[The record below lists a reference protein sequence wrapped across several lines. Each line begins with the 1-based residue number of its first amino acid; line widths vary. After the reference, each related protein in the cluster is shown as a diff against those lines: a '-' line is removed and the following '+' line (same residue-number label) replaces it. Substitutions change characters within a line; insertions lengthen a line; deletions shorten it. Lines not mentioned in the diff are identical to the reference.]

1 MMDYNSAVAF
11 YHSLERFGIRP
22 GLERI
27 GALCEYLGHPEKQMR
42 YVHVAGTNGK
52 GTVCT
57 EISNIL
63 RAAGFKTGLYTSP
76 YVLDFRERIQVD
88 NRMIPPE
95 ALVSVTEKVKEA
107 VLALNA
113 QGVSPTEFE
122 AITAAAF
129 LYFAQAGCRV
139 AVLETGLG
147 GRYDATNIIEDPI
160 VSVITSVSMDHM
172 NVLGNT
178 LGEIAYEK
186 CGIIKQRCHSVTTA
200 SQAPEAARVIRAVA
214 AEKGSFL
221 FEAAPEDLFQVGETS
236 LDGAD
241 VTYRDTPIHIPFA
254 GEHQL
259 QNAALSVKACEVIGV
274 NGLDI
279 TRKQI
284 KEGIEASFI
293 PARTE
298 IVCRDPLIL
307 LDGSHNDGSTAALAA
322 LLERFASNK
331 RILAVMGMMRD
342 KDCEKATEH
351 LCPYFAKVI
360 AVTPSNPR
368 AMPAEEFAGIV
379 RRGGTE
385 AQALEDPIRAIDEAF
400 IQLKDYDM
408 LVVCGSLYLASDVR
422 AHLLKTVKDYKYI
435 GGNSH
440 VHFS

>member
-1 MMDYNSAVAF
+1 MDYNSAVKF

-63 RAAGFKTGLYTSP
+63 RAAGFRTGLYTSP

-88 NRMIPPE
+88 NQMIPPE
-95 ALVSVTEKVKEA
+95 ALVQVTEKISQA

-113 QGVSPTEFE
+113 QGVTPTEFE

-129 LYFAQAGCRV
+129 LYFAQVGCRV

-147 GRYDATNIIEDPI
+147 GRFDATNIIDSPI

-172 NVLGNT
+172 NVLGST
-178 LGEIAYEK
+178 LSEIAYEK
-186 CGIIKQRCHSVTTA
+186 CGIIKTHCHCVTSSDQKT
-200 SQAPEAARVIRAVA
+200 EAMEVIRAVA
-214 AEKGSFL
+214 AQKGSYL
-221 FEAAPEDLFQVGETS
+221 FEVKPEELFLIGDAS
-236 LDGAD
+236 LDGTD
-241 VTYRDTPIHIPFA
+241 VMYRDTEIHIPFA

-259 QNAALSVKACEVIGV
+259 QNAALAVKACEVIGV

-307 LDGSHNDGSTAALAA
+307 LDGSHNDGSTAALAS
-322 LLERFASNK
+322 LLERYASGK
-331 RILAVMGMMRD
+331 RILAVMGMMQD
-342 KDCEKATEH
+342 KDCEKALEH
-351 LCPYFAKVI
+351 LCPHFQKVI
-360 AVTPSNPR
+360 AVTPTNPR
-368 AMPAEEFAGIV
+368 AMPAAEFAGLV
-379 RRGGTE
+379 RKSGTE
-385 AQALEDPIRAIDEAF
+385 AQEQADPLDAIDKA
-400 IQLKDYDM
+400 IAQIKDYDL
-408 LVVCGSLYLASDVR
+408 LVVCGSLYLAADVR
-422 AHLLKTVKDYKYI
+422 EHLLKKVKEYKKLEEI
-435 GGNSH
+435 RN